1 MGNLIVCK
9 ESRVRNSSEHWTN
22 HGKVLMILDS
32 EYSFYTIL
40 LLVLI
45 KLYSFDLL
53 ELLQFIVA
61 L

>member
-1 MGNLIVCK
+1 MGSPIVFK
-9 ESRVRNSSEHWTN
+9 ESEPWTN
-22 HGKVLMILDS
+22 HGKVLLILDS

-53 ELLQFIVA
+53 ELLNF

>member
-9 ESRVRNSSEHWTN
+9 ESRVRNSSEPWTN

-32 EYSFYTIL
+32 AYSFYTIL